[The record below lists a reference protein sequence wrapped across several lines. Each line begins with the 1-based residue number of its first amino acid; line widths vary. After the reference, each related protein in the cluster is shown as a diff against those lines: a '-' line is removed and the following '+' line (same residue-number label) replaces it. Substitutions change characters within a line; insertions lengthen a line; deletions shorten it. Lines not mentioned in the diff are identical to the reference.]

1 MPLQRDQLS
10 RMTIHGFKSIKS
22 CDISFGKINVL
33 IGSRRFAEGWDN
45 FRASSLTLLR
55 LGQGEGSLII
65 QMFGRVVRF
74 ACVGGNGKR
83 LEKPPA
89 ELATLQTAY
98 VFGLKSGY
106 LDTFL

>member
-1 MPLQRDQLS
+1 
-10 RMTIHGFKSIKS
+10 
-22 CDISFGKINVL
+22 
-33 IGSRRFAEGWDN
+33 
-45 FRASSLTLLR
+45 LLR

-74 ACVGGNGKR
+74 AGVGGNGKR

-89 ELATLQTAY
+89 ELAPLQTAY

-106 LDTFL
+106 LDTFCRT